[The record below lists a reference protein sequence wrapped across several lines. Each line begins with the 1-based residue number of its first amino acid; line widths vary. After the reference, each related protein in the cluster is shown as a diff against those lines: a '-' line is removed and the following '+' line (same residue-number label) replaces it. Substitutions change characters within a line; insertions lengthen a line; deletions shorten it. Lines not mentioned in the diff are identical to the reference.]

1 MGLDVVGE
9 SLETG
14 EALIQVAVNADM
26 TEFPA
31 LEAGFMVLKV
41 VMDEGCVMVATG
53 PPDFCASDS
62 NFFFFDQGR
71 Q

>member
-1 MGLDVVGE
+1 MARE

-14 EALIQVAVNADM
+14 GALIQVAVDANI

-41 VMDEGCVMVATG
+41 VKI
-53 PPDFCASDS
+53 
-62 NFFFFDQGR
+62 GR
-71 Q
+71 AHV